1 MPRPTEVANVRFVQ
15 AGKHGLAVTDLIMQN
30 PSDPLQHGAALV
42 ILGQALAELAV
53 GMAEVSNGL
62 RATYILL
69 ERYRSRPDDRFTGS
83 LSAVLASA
91 AGRMGVLAAGAY

>member
-1 MPRPTEVANVRFVQ
+1 
-15 AGKHGLAVTDLIMQN
+15 MQN
-30 PSDPLQHGAALV
+30 PSDPVQHGAALV

-69 ERYRSRPDDRFTGS
+69 EQVQIASRR
-83 LSAVLASA
+83 
-91 AGRMGVLAAGAY
+91 